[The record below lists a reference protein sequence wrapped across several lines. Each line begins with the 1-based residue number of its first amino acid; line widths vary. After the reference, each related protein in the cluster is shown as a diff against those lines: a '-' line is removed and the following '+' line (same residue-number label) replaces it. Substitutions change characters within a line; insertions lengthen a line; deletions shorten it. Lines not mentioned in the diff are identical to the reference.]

1 MSDHDESEE
10 CTCIGPDDVI
20 LRELRVLEILSSED
34 GQIYKVDL
42 SSDGTGEPLSVGGY
56 LELAEWSK
64 AMATAP
70 MMAEM
75 VMGYMEAVAEDD
87 E

>member
-20 LRELRVLEILSSED
+20 LRELRIVEVPSQAD
-34 GQIYKVDL
+34 GEIYKMDL
-42 SSDGTGEPLSVGGY
+42 SSDGTGEALPVGGY
-56 LELAEWSK
+56 LELAEWGK
-64 AMATAP
+64 AMALSP
-70 MMAEM
+70 MLAEM